1 MSKSKSSNATKKEK
15 YSSRI
20 FYENPYDI
28 ETFFEALGIA
38 ADHGKELQYV
48 DQFIARVKSEPTSDT
63 ATTCFEI
70 LRDFELIKFE
80 D

>member
-1 MSKSKSSNATKKEK
+1 MDKVNKPKIKKEK

-28 ETFFEALGIA
+28 ETFFEGLSIA

-48 DQFIARVKSEPTSDT
+48 DRLISIMRTELNEDV
-63 ATTCFEI
+63 TTIVFNI
-70 LRDFELIKFE
+70 LKDFELVKFE
-80 D
+80 TG